1 MSKPQAARTTS
12 AAKSI
17 SPTSVKLDA
26 APSVKSQFEQSR
38 ASTPS
43 QTQSGSAMVKQD
55 APKPAPRPS
64 PSMAAGPDAA
74 AFNARWKAERAQAEK
89 AQRRAKFIAEHK
101 AQCQGRS
108 VNRSRSD

>member
-38 ASTPS
+38 SATPS
-43 QTQSGSAMVKQD
+43 QTQSGSRMVKQD
-55 APKPAPRPS
+55 QPQPAPRPS
-64 PSMAAGPDAA
+64 PSLAAGPDAA
-74 AFNARWKAERAQAEK
+74 AFNARWRAERAQADK
-89 AQRRAKFIAEHK
+89 AQRRAKFVAERK

-108 VNRSRSD
+108 VNRSHSD

>member
-64 PSMAAGPDAA
+64 PSMATGPDAA
-74 AFNARWKAERAQAEK
+74 AFNARWKAERDK
-89 AQRRAKFIAEHK
+89 ADKAKRRAQFVAKRQSQSQTRAIT
-101 AQCQGRS
+101 R
-108 VNRSRSD
+108 NRTD